1 MQQEEKNTT
10 HIMYMVTHGC
20 DLLKINKKTKQKSKR
35 ISKQNKKSMYVYEIE
50 SCSSPISILRVC
62 MMCFNATVC
71 SFVFLFYTENKA
83 DLKECLV
90 ISCYLK

>member
-1 MQQEEKNTT
+1 
-10 HIMYMVTHGC
+10 MVTHGC

-83 DLKECLV
+83 DLKEC
-90 ISCYLK
+90 

>member
-1 MQQEEKNTT
+1 
-10 HIMYMVTHGC
+10 MYMVTHGC

-35 ISKQNKKSMYVYEIE
+35 ISKQNKTKKKYVCVRKIE

-83 DLKECLV
+83 DLKEC
-90 ISCYLK
+90 